1 MQFECP
7 VKKRWMNVRKGTVSE
22 YVLKIAES
30 KNPKARIPMRNMP
43 MVLARVV
50 GTVVSTRK
58 EPKIEGIKFL
68 LLEKINPETFEG
80 KKDYVVAMDSVGA
93 GPGEIVFY
101 VSGSSSRMT
110 AVTEGRPSD
119 ATITAIVDAVDIE
132 GKYVY
137 QKDR

>member
-1 MQFECP
+1 
-7 VKKRWMNVRKGTVSE
+7 
-22 YVLKIAES
+22 
-30 KNPKARIPMRNMP
+30 

-68 LLEKINPETFEG
+68 LLEKINPETG
-80 KKDYVVAMDSVGA
+80 KGNKEYVVAMDSVGA

-110 AVTEGRPSD
+110 TTTEGRPSD
-119 ATITAIVDAVDIE
+119 ATITAIVDAIDIE

-137 QKDR
+137 QKDEQRKE